1 VRQRFLLSVLL
12 LVFCFAFVLSRTG
25 GAPESTE
32 PPAPVGP
39 PAVTASTE
47 QPREQ
52 QQPQPAALPAA
63 DDAPQLI
70 GLNDI
75 IFRPGLNDDTQA
87 APVTENVV
95 MDFDY
100 LMGNLFN
107 APKETGVLES
117 DLDADKLL
125 SLDMKL
131 NGGGGPKIL
140 IFHTH
145 SMEGFSDSGPTDPM
159 EGIMGVGRFLSQLL
173 NEKYGIETL
182 HHTGRYDFVNG
193 KSQRSGAYEVME
205 PDIRRVL
212 SENPSIEMAIDVHRD
227 GLNAGVPAMVE
238 SVNGKRTAKIMFV
251 LGMCRENRN
260 GVIRDAPG
268 LSSPYV
274 FENTALAL
282 KAQLAANELFPGFT
296 RRIYMNPYRYSLHM
310 LPKSM
315 LVEVG
320 SQYNTKREALNAAE
334 ALAEVLARVVK

>member
-1 VRQRFLLSVLL
+1 LGEDDAGTASADLQFLSP
-12 LVFCFAFVLSRTG
+12 G
-25 GAPESTE
+25 E
-32 PPAPVGP
+32 PDSAVPYDAPVPASVP
-39 PAVTASTE
+39 PQASSE
-47 QPREQ
+47 PK
-52 QQPQPAALPAA
+52 PVN
-63 DDAPQLI
+63 LI

-75 IFRPGLNDDTQA
+75 IFRADNDDETA
-87 APVTENVV
+87 VRLETENAVL
-95 MDFDY
+95 DYAY
-100 LMGNLFN
+100 LMSKLFL
-107 APKETGVLES
+107 APPETGVLES
-117 DLDADKLL
+117 DLNADKLL

-131 NGGGGPKIL
+131 NGGGDGPKVL

-145 SMEGFSDSGPTDPM
+145 SMEAFSDSNPTDPM
-159 EGIMGVGRFLSQLL
+159 EGIMGVGRFLAQLL
-173 NEKYGIETL
+173 NDKYGIETL
-182 HHTGRYDFVNG
+182 HHTGRYDIVDG

-212 SENPSIEMAIDVHRD
+212 AENPSIEMAIDIHRD
-227 GLNAGVPAMVE
+227 GLNPGVPAMVE
-238 SVNGKRTAKIMFV
+238 NVNGKRTAKIMFV

-260 GVIRDAPG
+260 GIIRDAPG

-320 SQYNTKREALNAAE
+320 SQFNTKREALNAAE
-334 ALAEVLARVVK
+334 ALAEVLARVVT